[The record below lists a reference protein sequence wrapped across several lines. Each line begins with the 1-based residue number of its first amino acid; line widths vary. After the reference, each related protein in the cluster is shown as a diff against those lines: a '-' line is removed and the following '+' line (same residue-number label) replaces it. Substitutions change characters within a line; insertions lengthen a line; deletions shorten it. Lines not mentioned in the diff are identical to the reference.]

1 MAEITISKLPSKR
14 CVYIKSYSV
23 GLLILSLICGTI
35 LIFCKEKKKKLIN
48 VGRIFSPFSSFPLQ
62 FIFAILYNCV

>member
-35 LIFCKEKKKKLIN
+35 LIFCKEKKKK
-48 VGRIFSPFSSFPLQ
+48 S
-62 FIFAILYNCV
+62 